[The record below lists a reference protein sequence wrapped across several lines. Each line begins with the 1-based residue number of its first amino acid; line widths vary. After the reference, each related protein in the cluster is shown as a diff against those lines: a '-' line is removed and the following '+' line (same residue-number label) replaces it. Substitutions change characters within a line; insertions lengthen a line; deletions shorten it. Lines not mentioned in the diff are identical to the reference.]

1 MANNS
6 ANNPYRKIFN
16 EGGSD
21 PYSWA
26 HTNTPESENIPSAK
40 WRPSVVRA
48 VSEVQKGSLIVDTN
62 KRARPE
68 LPKGDD

>member
-6 ANNPYRKIFN
+6 ANNPYRTIYNK
-16 EGGSD
+16 GGSD

-26 HTNTPESENIPSAK
+26 HENTSESDNMPLAK

-48 VSEVQKGSLIVDTN
+48 VSEVQKDSLIVDTN
-62 KRARPE
+62 RRARPE